1 MIINI
6 GDRVFAKTKI
16 IRCAILGT
24 VQQTN
29 EERILV
35 VFDNPIKGIDRCW
48 VERRACHHASKP
60 KAPRTQNKAIKA
72 HTSRIIDGLEAT

>member
-29 EERILV
+29 EERVLV
-35 VFDNPIKGIDRCW
+35 VFDNAFKGVDRCW
-48 VERRACHHASKP
+48 VERCACQHAGKP
-60 KAPRTQNKAIKA
+60 KAPKTQNKAIEA
-72 HTSRIIDGLEAT
+72 HTNRIIDGLETT